1 MNLNQADFDY
11 VRALVRDQS
20 AIVLDSDKRYL
31 VEARL
36 LSLTAREGLAS
47 LGALIGRLRA
57 GGGAELERKII
68 EAMTTNETMFFRDG
82 HPFDALRCHIL
93 PDLIA
98 RRQEARA
105 LNIWCGAS
113 SSGQE
118 PYSILMVLREH
129 FPQLASWRVFFLATD
144 LSNEI
149 LARAR
154 EGRYNQIE
162 VKRGLPAP
170 LLARYFEPSG
180 AFFQIRRELRQAIEF
195 RQLNLCKAWPPLPE
209 MDLVFLRNVLI
220 YFDVETKRAILGRV
234 RRLMRPDAYLVVGT
248 AETTM
253 NLDDAFAPVTYDRTV
268 CYKLKP

>member
-11 VRALVRDQS
+11 VRAMVREHA
-20 AIVLDSDKRYL
+20 AIVLDSDKQYL

-36 LSLTAREGLAS
+36 LSLAAREGIAS

-57 GGGAELERKII
+57 GGGSDLERKII

-82 HPFDALRCHIL
+82 HPFDALRRHIL
-93 PDLIA
+93 PDLVA
-98 RRQEARA
+98 RRQSARA

-144 LSNEI
+144 LSSEI

-170 LLARYFEPSG
+170 LLAKYFEPSG
-180 AFFQIRRELRQAIEF
+180 SLFQIRRELRQAIEF
-195 RQLNLCKAWPPLPE
+195 QPEQGMAAFSGDGHRLPAE
-209 MDLVFLRNVLI
+209 RAHLLRRGDEEVHPGAGAAPHAPGRLPAGRHGGDDGEPGRLVRAGDL
-220 YFDVETKRAILGRV
+220 
-234 RRLMRPDAYLVVGT
+234 
-248 AETTM
+248 
-253 NLDDAFAPVTYDRTV
+253 
-268 CYKLKP
+268 